1 MTLIKYLCPVLAK
14 LSVGHRCV
22 GARDGNKSTFDFKD
36 IVIDQCQFLNRC
48 LKILLSP
55 KLRNVDHDFVVDMR
69 TFKNFGAAVND
80 VNVNVD
86 VDADDDEAAEN
97 VLVITEQFMNECS
110 EFLEVSTTIAD
121 FLEQLDNRYLSQRS
135 FPGPI
140 SPTVPDPD
148 TPA

>member
-1 MTLIKYLCPVLAK
+1 MTLIKNLYQVLAI
-14 LSVGHRCV
+14 LPLGQRCV
-22 GARDGNKSTFDFKD
+22 GARNGNKSTFAFQD
-36 IVIDQCQFLNRC
+36 IVIDKCQFLNRC

-97 VLVITEQFMNECS
+97 VLVITEQFMNECP
-110 EFLEVSTTIAD
+110 EFLDVSTTIAD
-121 FLEQLDNRYLSQRS
+121 FLEHLDNRYLS
-135 FPGPI
+135 
-140 SPTVPDPD
+140 
-148 TPA
+148 